1 MRHLLQRHPVP
12 VRAHFKRSLVLTYA
26 LPVGTLR
33 PMLPPGLELD
43 EREGLGFLAIA
54 MVQTEK
60 LRPMFLPSI
69 LGRDFFLAGYRIF
82 ARWRHPDGRS
92 LRGLRI
98 LRSDTDSRSMV
109 WFGNLLTH
117 YRYRLARVGVRES
130 AAGFA
135 IKVETEDGMGDL
147 DLSVTTAADVVR
159 PPDGSPFK
167 DLREARLYAGPMP
180 FTFDYEAET
189 HSTVVIEGVR
199 RDWHPRPVEV
209 AIRKVGFLEQ
219 PVFKASAPRLAN
231 AFMVENVPYRWKR
244 GERHPLSRNNGLT
257 TEEGALP

>member
-1 MRHLLQRHPVP
+1 MRHLLQRHPLP

-26 LPVGTLR
+26 LPAETLR
-33 PMLPPGLELD
+33 SLLPPGLELD

-54 MVQTEK
+54 MVQTEE
-60 LRPMFLPSI
+60 LRPAFLPAAF
-69 LGRDFFLAGYRIF
+69 GRDFFLAGYRIF
-82 ARWRHPDGRS
+82 ARWRYPDGRN

-117 YRYRLARVGVRES
+117 YRYRLASVRVEES
-130 AAGFA
+130 VDGFA
-135 IKVETEDGMGDL
+135 INVETKDGIGDL
-147 DLSVTTAADVVR
+147 DLSVATMSEVIR

-219 PVFKASAPRLAN
+219 SVFRAAAPRLAN
-231 AFMVENVPYRWKR
+231 AFMVENVSYRWKR
-244 GERHPLSRNNGLT
+244 GERHPLASKSGPL
-257 TEEGALP
+257 TEERVQP

>member
-1 MRHLLQRHPVP
+1 MRHLLQRHPLP

-26 LPVGTLR
+26 LPAETLR
-33 PMLPPGLELD
+33 SLLPPGLELD

-60 LRPMFLPSI
+60 LRTTFLPPA

-117 YRYRLARVGVRES
+117 YRYRLASVRVEES
-130 AAGFA
+130 VDGFA
-135 IKVETEDGMGDL
+135 IKVETKDGIGDL
-147 DLSVTTAADVVR
+147 DLSVTTGADVVR

-219 PVFKASAPRLAN
+219 PVFRAAAPRLAN

-244 GERHPLSRNNGLT
+244 GERHPLPHENST
-257 TEEGALP
+257 AKVEGALP